1 MKTPLVSILCITYNH
16 EKFIR
21 SCLESLVEQKCDFPY
36 EILIHDDASIDG
48 TQAIIKEFQQQY
60 PELVKP
66 IFQTENQWSKQAG
79 GINLRFNY
87 PRAKGKYI
95 ALCEGDDFWIGKD
108 KLQKQVK
115 ILEDYP
121 ECMVTNGAYLMICEG
136 KEDILVRNKLQ
147 TEIKDKDGGFFGL
160 DDVTN
165 NFSIK
170 ASTTLFRNLPALV
183 DQFKNYEFCFD
194 MHLFYLLLKAGK
206 GYYSNEIM
214 AGYNKHQG
222 GVYSGSTRQEILL
235 TQYLILKDIYEK
247 DSDEFIR
254 KKYLEIT
261 NLMLN
266 VKVSGLMP
274 VKKIT
279 QKVMRNRNPG
289 VLKIIQSIK
298 PVLQTKAE
306 HQALYKSLIP
316 MQAKILK
323 QKLRQ
328 ALSIK

>member
-1 MKTPLVSILCITYNH
+1 MKIPLVSILCITYNH

-21 SCLESLVEQKCDFPY
+21 ACLESLVGQKCDFPF

-48 TQAIIKEFQQQY
+48 TQAIIKEFQQLY

-87 PRAKGKYI
+87 PRAQGKYI
-95 ALCEGDDFWIGKD
+95 ALCEGDDFWIGND

-115 ILEDYP
+115 ILEENP
-121 ECMVTNGAYLMICEG
+121 GCMVTNAAYLMICEG
-136 KEDILVRNKLQ
+136 KEDVLVQNKLR
-147 TEIKDKDGGFFGL
+147 TEMLDKDGGFFGL
-160 DDVTN
+160 EDVTN

-183 DQFKNYEFCFD
+183 DQFKSYDFCFD

-247 DSDEFIR
+247 DKDEFIR
-254 KKYLEIT
+254 KKYLELAYWMI
-261 NLMLN
+261 N
-266 VKVSGLMP
+266 VKISGLMP
-274 VKKIT
+274 DKKIT
-279 QKVMRNRNPG
+279 QKIMRNRNPG

-298 PVLQTKAE
+298 PILQTKAE
-306 HQALYKSLIP
+306 SQALYKSFIP
-316 MQAKILK
+316 LQAKLLK
-323 QKLRQ
+323 QKLKGI
-328 ALSIK
+328 LSV

>member
-21 SCLESLVEQKCDFPY
+21 SCLESLVDQKCDFPY
-36 EILIHDDASIDG
+36 EILIHDDASTDG
-48 TQAIIKEFQQQY
+48 TQAIIEEFQQQY

-115 ILEDYP
+115 ILEDHP
-121 ECMVTNGAYLMICEG
+121 ECSVTNGAYLIICEG
-136 KEDILVRNKLQ
+136 KEDVLVQNELQ
-147 TEIKDKDGGFFGL
+147 NEIQGKNGGLFGL
-160 DDVTN
+160 EDVTN

-183 DQFKNYEFCFD
+183 DQFKSYDFCFD

-206 GYYSNEIM
+206 GYYSKEIM

-222 GVYSGSTRQEILL
+222 GVYSGSTAQEILL
-235 TQYLILKDIYEK
+235 IQYLILKDIYEK
-247 DSDEFIR
+247 DRDEFVR
-254 KKYLEIT
+254 KKYLVLA
-261 NLMLN
+261 NLMINL
-266 VKVSGLMP
+266 KISGLMP

-289 VLKIIQSIK
+289 VFKIIQTIK

-306 HQALYKSLIP
+306 HKALYKSLIP
-316 MQAKILK
+316 LQAKLLK
-323 QKLRQ
+323 QKLKRV
-328 ALSIK
+328 LSV

>member
-21 SCLESLVEQKCDFPY
+21 TCLESLVSQKCDFAF

-48 TQAIIKEFQQQY
+48 TQGIIKEFQQLY

-95 ALCEGDDFWIGKD
+95 ALCEGDDYWIGSD

-115 ILEDYP
+115 ILEDHP
-121 ECMVTNGAYLMICEG
+121 ECSVTNGAFLLICEG
-136 KEDILVRNKLQ
+136 KEDVVVQNKLQ
-147 TEIKDKDGGFFGL
+147 TEIHDKNGGFFGL
-160 DDVTN
+160 EDVTN

-170 ASTTLFRNLPALV
+170 ASTTLFRNLPELV
-183 DQFKNYEFCFD
+183 DQFKSYDFCFD
-194 MHLFYLLLKAGK
+194 MHLFYLLLKTGK
-206 GYYSNEIM
+206 GYYSYEVL

-247 DSDEFIR
+247 DQDELIR

-261 NLMLN
+261 NLMIN
-266 VKVSGLMP
+266 VKISGLMP
-274 VKKIT
+274 DKKIS
-279 QKVMRNRNPG
+279 QKIMRNRNPG
-289 VLKIIQSIK
+289 VIKIFQAIK
-298 PVLQTKAE
+298 PVLRTKAE
-306 HQALYKSLIP
+306 NQALYKSLIP
-316 MQAKILK
+316 LQAKLLK
-323 QKLRQ
+323 QKLKQ
-328 ALSIK
+328 VISV